1 MHVRVRTSIGGALMI
16 AWDYLRIAI
25 IALGCILGAMNVSVI
40 VLHFRA
46 WKRLKADA
54 GLLPLHVF
62 TIASS
67 YGLLAYTVVAGVW
80 ATLGTPGTPRL
91 FLYLLAF
98 VLGIVALCVM
108 ATRQRRR
115 IRFNAPVTTVTIDED
130 TKTTQED

>member
-1 MHVRVRTSIGGALMI
+1 MYA
-16 AWDYLRIAI
+16 AWDCFRALIV
-25 IALGCILGAMNVSVI
+25 ALGFVLGAMNVSVI

-46 WKRLKADA
+46 WRAVKDRDRTA

-62 TIASS
+62 TIAAS
-67 YGLLAYTVVAGVW
+67 YGILAYTVTAGVVS
-80 ATLGTPGTPRL
+80 TYGDPPSIRL

-98 VLGIVALCVM
+98 VLGIVALAIV

-115 IRFNAPVTTVTIDED
+115 IKFRPPVTTVTIEED